1 MARGEFGS
9 DRGAAGGIGHT
20 VAKSNN
26 AIPGLLTIYDSP
38 FTIYQT
44 MKLDDIKESA
54 LMAFDTLRANK
65 LRSSLTILGV
75 SVGVITVIFMVS
87 IIQGLNKA
95 FAEQVESLGS
105 NTIFVS
111 KFEPSFGRPPGPEE
125 IHRKDLTMEDAEA
138 IRMEAPSIAG
148 VSPVNRM
155 LAVTAR
161 FQDKQ
166 TDTPVMFGV
175 TPYYEFVHTQ
185 YVARGRFIKDLDMD
199 NRDNIVVIGVDV
211 ARALFPYEDPLDK
224 DIRINGNPYH
234 VVGVMEPLGNF
245 FGQSRDN
252 SLFIPITT
260 FDKYYPDRPFPET
273 VFFMV
278 VRPHSRAFVKSAIDE
293 MTDVLRRRR
302 RVPLNAP
309 NNFGISSQDS
319 LLDIYNQLTGAT
331 ALVLTAISFVALMIG
346 GIGVMNI
353 MLVSV
358 TERTKEI
365 GVRKAVGAT
374 RANILAQFLIEAVV
388 LTAIGGLAG
397 LAVGELLAFI
407 INRYSPLP
415 AYVPLWAI
423 GVGVGISAAVG
434 IVFGLWPAWKAA
446 RLDPIEAL
454 RWE

>member
-1 MARGEFGS
+1 MRL
-9 DRGAAGGIGHT
+9 
-20 VAKSNN
+20 V
-26 AIPGLLTIYDSP
+26 
-38 FTIYQT
+38 
-44 MKLDDIKESA
+44 DIKESA
-54 LMAFDTLRANK
+54 MMAIDTMRTNK

-75 SVGVITVIFMVS
+75 SVGVLTVIFMVS

-95 FAEQVESLGS
+95 FADQIESLGS

-125 IHRKDLTMEDAEA
+125 IHRKDLTMDDVEA
-138 IRMEAPSIAG
+138 LRTEAPSIVG
-148 VSPVNRM
+148 VSPIHRL
-155 LAVTAR
+155 LAVTVR
-161 FQDKQ
+161 YQEKQ
-166 TDTPVMFGV
+166 TDTPILFGV
-175 TPYYEFVHTQ
+175 TPYYEFVHSQ
-185 YVARGRFIKDLDMD
+185 YVANGRFINDIDMQD
-199 NRDNIVVIGVDV
+199 RSNVLIIGVDV
-211 ARALFPYEDPLDK
+211 KQALFPHEDALDK
-224 DIRINGNPYH
+224 EVRIEGKPFR

-252 SLFIPITT
+252 SVFIPITT
-260 FDKYYPDRPFPET
+260 YDKYYPDRPFPES
-273 VFFMV
+273 VFFV
-278 VRPHSRAFVKSAIDE
+278 IVRPRSRAFVKSTIDE
-293 MTDVLRRRR
+293 ITDILRRRR
-302 RVPLNAP
+302 RLAPGEP

-319 LLDIYNQLTGAT
+319 LLDVYNQLTGAT
-331 ALVLTAISFVALMIG
+331 ALVLTSISFVALMIG

-374 RANILAQFLIEAVV
+374 RLNILSQFLIEAVV
-388 LTAIGGLAG
+388 LTAIGGLTG
-397 LAVGELLAFI
+397 LAVGEIGSLI

-423 GVGVGISAAVG
+423 GLGVGISAAVG

-446 RLDPIEAL
+446 RLNPIDAL

>member
-1 MARGEFGS
+1 MR
-9 DRGAAGGIGHT
+9 I
-20 VAKSNN
+20 
-26 AIPGLLTIYDSP
+26 
-38 FTIYQT
+38 
-44 MKLDDIKESA
+44 DDVKESA
-54 LMAFDTLRANK
+54 LMALDTLRANK

-75 SVGVITVIFMVS
+75 SVGVITIIFMVS

-95 FAEQVESLGS
+95 FADQVESLGS
-105 NTIFVS
+105 NTIFLS

-125 IHRKDLTMEDAEA
+125 IHRKDLTLDDADA
-138 IRMEAPSIAG
+138 LRREAPSIAG
-148 VSPVNRM
+148 VSPIRRM
-155 LAVTAR
+155 IAATAR
-161 FQDKQ
+161 YQNKQ
-166 TDTPVMFGV
+166 TDTPVLLGV
-175 TPYYEFVHTQ
+175 TPYYEFVHSQ

-199 NRDNIVVIGVDV
+199 NRDNVAVIGVDV
-211 ARALFPYEDPLDK
+211 ARALFPYEDAVDK
-224 DIRINGNPYH
+224 EIRINGNPFR
-234 VVGVMEPLGNF
+234 VIGVMEPLGSF

-252 SLFIPITT
+252 SIFVPITS
-260 FDKYYPDRPFPET
+260 FDKYYADVPFPQV
-273 VFFMV
+273 VFFIII
-278 VRPHSRAFVKSAIDE
+278 RPKSRAFVKSAIDE
-293 MTDVLRRRR
+293 MTDILRRRR
-302 RVPLNAP
+302 RVPIDARND
-309 NNFGISSQDS
+309 FGISSQDS

-374 RANILAQFLIEAVV
+374 KLNILSQFLIEAVV

-397 LAVGELLAFI
+397 LAVGELLAVL
-407 INRYSPLP
+407 INKYSPLP

>member
-1 MARGEFGS
+1 MRF
-9 DRGAAGGIGHT
+9 
-20 VAKSNN
+20 
-26 AIPGLLTIYDSP
+26 
-38 FTIYQT
+38 
-44 MKLDDIKESA
+44 DDIKESA
-54 LMAFDTLRANK
+54 IMALDTLRTNK

-75 SVGVITVIFMVS
+75 SVGVVTVIFMVS

-95 FAEQVESLGS
+95 FADQIESLGS

-125 IHRKDLTMEDAEA
+125 IHRKDLTMADVEA
-138 IRMEAPSIAG
+138 LRTEAPSIVG
-148 VSPVNRM
+148 VSPIHRM
-155 LAVTAR
+155 IASTVR
-161 FQDKQ
+161 YQEKQ
-166 TDTPVMFGV
+166 TDTPILFGV
-175 TPYYEFVHTQ
+175 TPHYEFVQTQ
-185 YVARGRFIKDLDMD
+185 YVASGRFVNDIDMQD
-199 NRDNIVVIGVDV
+199 RSNIVIIGVDV
-211 ARALFPYEDPLDK
+211 KEALFPYENPLDK
-224 DIRINGNPYH
+224 EVRINGNPFR

-252 SLFIPITT
+252 SIFIPITT
-260 FDKYYPDRPFPET
+260 FGKYYPDRPFPEV
-273 VFFMV
+273 VFFV
-278 VRPHSRAFVKSAIDE
+278 IVRPRSRAFVKTAIDE
-293 MTDVLRRRR
+293 ITDILRRRR
-302 RVPLNAP
+302 HVAPGAP

-319 LLDIYNQLTGAT
+319 LLDVYNQLTGAT

-374 RANILAQFLIEAVV
+374 KLNILSQFLIEAVV
-388 LTAIGGLAG
+388 LTGIGGLAG
-397 LAVGELLAFI
+397 LAVGEVASLLM
-407 INRYSPLP
+407 NKYSPLP

-423 GVGVGISAAVG
+423 GLGVGISAAVG

-446 RLDPIEAL
+446 RLNPIDAL